1 MPRTSDATIKLKM
14 GNYLDLSKLMSK
26 YPEVFILRRFSGLNV
41 KNLLYYQA
49 ELAHLE
55 QELEEIEDEDRLSD
69 ENPRKGYATNWKSLG
84 VRTNIKYMY
93 EDSGA
98 LRSPRDSL
106 QWQTFLRLREVLN
119 KYSQW
124 GWNVSCWRSETAL
137 NLAQMKF

>member
-1 MPRTSDATIKLKM
+1 M

-26 YPEVFILRRFSGLNV
+26 HPEVFILRKFSGLNV

-55 QELEEIEDEDRLSD
+55 QELGEIEDEDQLSD
-69 ENPRKGYATNWKSLG
+69 ENPRKGYAINWKSLG
-84 VRTNIKYMY
+84 LGTDVKHTPQG
-93 EDSGA
+93 SSA
-98 LRSPRDSL
+98 LRTPRDSL

-124 GWNVSCWRSETAL
+124 DRTWAVRNQRPR
-137 NLAQMKF
+137 

>member
-1 MPRTSDATIKLKM
+1 M

-26 YPEVFILRRFSGLNV
+26 YPDVFILRKFSGLNA

-55 QELEEIEDEDRLSD
+55 QELEEVEDEDRLSD

-84 VRTNIKYMY
+84 LRANTKH
-93 EDSGA
+93 DSGA
-98 LRSPRDSL
+98 LRTPRDSL

-124 GWNVSCWRSETAL
+124 DRI
-137 NLAQMKF
+137 

>member
-1 MPRTSDATIKLKM
+1 M

-26 YPEVFILRRFSGLNV
+26 YPEVFILGKFSGLNV

-84 VRTNIKYMY
+84 LRANIKHTSQ
-93 EDSGA
+93 DSGA
-98 LRSPRDSL
+98 LRTPRDSL
-106 QWQTFLRLREVLN
+106 QWQAFLRIREVLN

-124 GWNVSCWRSETAL
+124 DRT
-137 NLAQMKF
+137 

>member
-1 MPRTSDATIKLKM
+1 M

-26 YPEVFILRRFSGLNV
+26 YPEVFILRKFSGLNV

-69 ENPRKGYATNWKSLG
+69 ENPRNGYATNWKSLG
-84 VRTNIKYMY
+84 LGANIKHTPQ
-93 EDSGA
+93 ESGA
-98 LRSPRDSL
+98 SRTPRNSL

-124 GWNVSCWRSETAL
+124 DRTWAVGNQRPR
-137 NLAQMKF
+137 